1 VHLLTKILVV
11 VVSLLVAALVP
22 LAAVSATNQSVFK
35 KESRDAQQALKAS
48 QAQNDVQRD
57 AYSAS
62 SAAQSNRITELET
75 RLQSKVREHEEAV
88 RARAAIELE
97 IAALKDK
104 IDDADRRNALMAAND
119 SLQTKLIEAMQ
130 QEIVATRTQYL
141 AAEKAR
147 VELDDQL
154 ARMQGE
160 LDSEVAAKRQLQEQL
175 QKASEDRERAM
186 AEVQRFAAVQGTA
199 SPRAGATGDAGLP
212 IVADRSLSATV
223 IDVKREPDATLAE
236 INAGS
241 RDGVREGWVMT
252 IADGS
257 NFMGNLRIVHVDV
270 NRAVGVVELEDASGR
285 GEVKSGQR
293 AIARKG
299 E

>member
-22 LAAVSATNQSVFK
+22 LAAVSATNQSEFK

>member
-1 VHLLTKILVV
+1 MHLLTKILVV

-199 SPRAGATGDAGLP
+199 APRAGATGDAGLP

>member
-186 AEVQRFAAVQGTA
+186 AEVQRFAAVQGSA
-199 SPRAGATGDAGLP
+199 APRAGATGDAGLP

>member
-1 VHLLTKILVV
+1 MHLLTKILVV

-22 LAAVSATNQSVFK
+22 LAATSATNQSVFK
-35 KESRDAQQALKAS
+35 KEARDAQQALKAS

-62 SAAQSNRITELET
+62 SAAQSNRITELEA
-75 RLQSKVREHEEAV
+75 RLQAKVREHEETV

-104 IDDADRRNALMAAND
+104 VDDGDRRNALMAAND

-186 AEVQRFAAVQGTA
+186 AEVQRFAAVQGA
-199 SPRAGATGDAGLP
+199 AAPRAGATGDAGLP

>member
-1 VHLLTKILVV
+1 MHLLTKILVV

-22 LAAVSATNQSVFK
+22 LAATSATNQSVFK
-35 KESRDAQQALKAS
+35 KEARDAQQALKAS

-62 SAAQSNRITELET
+62 SAAQSNRITELEA
-75 RLQSKVREHEEAV
+75 RLQAKVREHEETV

-104 IDDADRRNALMAAND
+104 VDDGDRRNALMAAND

-186 AEVQRFAAVQGTA
+186 AEVQRFAAVQGSTA
-199 SPRAGATGDAGLP
+199 PRAGATGDAGLP

-270 NRAVGVVELEDASGR
+270 NRAVGVV
-285 GEVKSGQR
+285 
-293 AIARKG
+293 
-299 E
+299 

>member
-22 LAAVSATNQSVFK
+22 LAATSATNQSVFK
-35 KESRDAQQALKAS
+35 KEARDAQQALKAS

-62 SAAQSNRITELET
+62 SAAQSNRITELEA
-75 RLQSKVREHEEAV
+75 RLQAKVREHEETV

-104 IDDADRRNALMAAND
+104 VDDGDRRNALMAAND

-186 AEVQRFAAVQGTA
+186 AEVQRFAAVQGA
-199 SPRAGATGDAGLP
+199 AAPRAGATGDAGLP

>member
-1 VHLLTKILVV
+1 MHLLTKILVV

>member
-1 VHLLTKILVV
+1 MHLLTKILVV

-97 IAALKDK
+97 SAALKDK

-186 AEVQRFAAVQGTA
+186 AEVQRFAAVQGSA
-199 SPRAGATGDAGLP
+199 APRAGATGDAGLP